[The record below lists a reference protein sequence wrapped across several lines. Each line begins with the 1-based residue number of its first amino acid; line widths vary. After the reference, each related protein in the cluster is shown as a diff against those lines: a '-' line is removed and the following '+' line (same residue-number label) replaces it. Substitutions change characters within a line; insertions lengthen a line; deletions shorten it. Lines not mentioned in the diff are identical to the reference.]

1 MAVEFTIIFPLLNLL
16 TKFCVCSST
25 KLLMNWKNL
34 ISEDIE
40 LVKRRNVEMKLWPMS
55 QQSSSEVT
63 TPSIAN
69 KLFMFSGNDY
79 LGLSGHPDVRAAT
92 QKAAMSTYGI
102 GSRGSPLACGYTSYH
117 AELCELLARVKNK
130 ENCVLFPTGFS
141 ANLAVLQSLTSAILE
156 QSSMKLII
164 FSDEYNHA
172 SIIDGCRLSKQMGRH
187 QVRLIVYPHKNIS
200 VVEENVS
207 RYINDDVMFVVFS
220 DSLFSVDG
228 DFCPLPELATLKQTY
243 GDRLLLILDEA
254 HDTLVTGEGDGG
266 RTDQSLYNYADC
278 RVGTLSKAVGLLG
291 GFVCCS
297 QNLSKLIINRARLLM
312 FSTALPIPVVASA
325 IASIKVGLGS
335 EGTSLR
341 KKLWQLV
348 DLFVDGLNPEYKPI
362 DRSPII
368 PIILNHEDKA
378 LEVSHD
384 LALKGFFVKTLR
396 PPAVPKGTSRL
407 RVTLSAIH
415 TRENV
420 LMLLGC
426 LHDHGIAGYQP
437 KYKL

>member
-1 MAVEFTIIFPLLNLL
+1 
-16 TKFCVCSST
+16 
-25 KLLMNWKNL
+25 MNWENL
-34 ISEDIE
+34 ISEDIK
-40 LVKRRNVEMKLWPMS
+40 LIKRRNVEMKLWPMS

-63 TPSIAN
+63 IPSITN

-79 LGLSGHPDVRAAT
+79 LGLSGHPEVRVAM

-102 GSRGSPLACGYTSYH
+102 GARGSPLACGHTSYH
-117 AELCELLARVKNK
+117 AKLCELLARVKNK

-141 ANLAVLQSLTSAILE
+141 ANLAVLQSLTSAIVE
-156 QSSMKLII
+156 QSFMKLVI

-187 QVRLIVYPHKNIS
+187 QVHVIVYPHKNVS
-200 VVEENVS
+200 VVKKS
-207 RYINDDVMFVVFS
+207 ISGHINDKNVIFVVFS

-228 DFCPLPELATLKQTY
+228 DFCPLPELATLKQAY

-266 RTDQSLYNYADC
+266 RTDYSLYNFADC

-297 QNLSKLIINRARLLM
+297 QNLSKLIINRARLVM
-312 FSTALPIPVVASA
+312 FSTALPIPVVAAA
-325 IASIKVGLGS
+325 IASIKVGLSS

-348 DLFVDGLNPEYKPI
+348 DLFVDGLNSEYKPT

-384 LALKGFFVKTLR
+384 LALKGFFIKTLR

-407 RVTLSAIH
+407 RVTLSATH
-415 TRENV
+415 TREHI

-426 LHDHGIAGYQP
+426 LHEHGIARCQTKP
-437 KYKL
+437 KL